1 MKDYSSIIV
10 SSKVRLLRNLVGFEF
25 PSMFSGDAGIKVL
38 NKLADTILKIDKS
51 FKLYKVQTLPELD
64 VNVMHEKK
72 LITNK
77 LIDAASYGAVVL
89 SADEE
94 VSIMIN
100 ETDHIAEQCMM
111 QGLNLIKAYDRL
123 NDIDNE
129 LLSKLD
135 IAYDDSIGFLTS
147 NVANVGTGLK
157 ASVKLFLPAL
167 TMNGKIR
174 EIIST
179 LSNQGF
185 EFSSN
190 DDEFES
196 HAYTYTISNAITI
209 GRKETDFVVK
219 VTEYAI
225 KISEMEIKAR
235 NDLLSAYNIDD
246 VQDKV
251 QRAWGEFTE
260 RLKNADLTPVIKTQE
275 ENITVLADGR
285 HLWRV
290 FDNLLSNVCKY
301 SMPGTRV
308 YITVTDNAKRTEIT
322 FRNISKYELDMG
334 GDELMERFT
343 RGDKSRNTEGHGLGL
358 SIAESLLTLQGAGL
372 EVTVDGDLF
381 KATVIFPKKGS

>member
-135 IAYDDSIGFLTS
+135 VAYDDSIGFLTS

-251 QRAWGEFTE
+251 QRAWGVLTNCHKINVAETE
-260 RLKNADLTPVIKTQE
+260 QLLGELKMGVALDLVRFKDVDFI
-275 ENITVLADGR
+275 ENLMVDILPYSLTKYSGSTVTMDELDKYRAKFLTTVL
-285 HLWRV
+285 
-290 FDNLLSNVCKY
+290 K
-301 SMPGTRV
+301 T
-308 YITVTDNAKRTEIT
+308 KRI
-322 FRNISKYELDMG
+322 K
-334 GDELMERFT
+334 
-343 RGDKSRNTEGHGLGL
+343 
-358 SIAESLLTLQGAGL
+358 
-372 EVTVDGDLF
+372 
-381 KATVIFPKKGS
+381 